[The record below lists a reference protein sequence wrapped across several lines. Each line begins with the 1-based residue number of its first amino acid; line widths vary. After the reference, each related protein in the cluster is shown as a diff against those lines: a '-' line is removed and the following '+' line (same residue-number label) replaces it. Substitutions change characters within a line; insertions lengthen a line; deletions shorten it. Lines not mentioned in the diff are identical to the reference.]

1 MRARRLV
8 SFATSLVLAILG
20 ALPVAS
26 CDGRDP
32 ATAGDVDLAGV
43 DTSDLIP
50 REKHEW
56 SRHVSELIA
65 PCPDVAVSIAVCVRE
80 RRPCDKCVPAAMFL
94 KQAVREGLSAE
105 QVERLY
111 KSRFDPSSLHQI
123 PLDGSPSKGAEN
135 ARVIVVE
142 FADFEC
148 AHCAAA
154 APTIAAIF
162 HNHEKEAR
170 FVFKYLPLP
179 IHPHGE
185 IAARAAIAAQAQGR
199 FWEMHDVLF
208 ANGQHLE
215 RADLDNYARGL
226 QLDMDR
232 FQADFDSPAT
242 TERLRQDRALAD
254 ALNVRGTPTLYV
266 NGRQYD
272 GRGGTLDEWIV
283 SELTR

>member
-1 MRARRLV
+1 MRARRPARFA
-8 SFATSLVLAILG
+8 SIATSLFIAFAAI
-20 ALPVAS
+20 AS

-32 ATAGDVDLAGV
+32 ATAADVDLVGV

-80 RRPCDKCVPAAMFL
+80 RRPCDKCVPAAIFL

-111 KSRFDPSSLHQI
+111 KSRFDPTLIKEI
-123 PLDGSPSKGAEN
+123 PLDGSPAKGAEN

-179 IHPHGE
+179 MHPHGE

-208 ANGQHLE
+208 ANGAHLE

-232 FQADFDSPAT
+232 FQADFDSAAT

-254 ALNVRGTPTLYV
+254 ALKIRGTPTLYV
-266 NGRQYD
+266 NGRLYD

-283 SELTR
+283 SELTK